1 MVLFVCDKD
10 PIIFLSDLVVC
21 PFLAEQRR
29 QKTVLPSVAGEFHQ
43 HNGSTFTL
51 TILYVFIQCA
61 VLVGLSIKKTVAQR
75 AAVDRVCL
83 ETANSSSRK
92 MKRGSCN

>member
-61 VLVGLSIKKTVAQR
+61 VLVGLSIK
-75 AAVDRVCL
+75 
-83 ETANSSSRK
+83 NSCTKGCGRQSLSGDSK
-92 MKRGSCN
+92 QLIPQNEKRQL